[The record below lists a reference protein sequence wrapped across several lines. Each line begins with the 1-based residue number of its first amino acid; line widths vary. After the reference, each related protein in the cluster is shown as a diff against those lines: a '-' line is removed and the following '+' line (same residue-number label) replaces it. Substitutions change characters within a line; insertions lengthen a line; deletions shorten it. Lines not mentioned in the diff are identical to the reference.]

1 MGKKTL
7 LVCYTDRGRRKMEEA
22 ARILAGTGRETVCLA
37 RPRGGAFLGEYW
49 GQVREIVF
57 IGAAG
62 IAVRLCAPY
71 VRDKF
76 QDPAVVVLDEGGQFA
91 VPILSGHMGGANDL
105 ARLLSEETGAAAVI
119 TTATDVNG
127 RFAVD
132 EFARKA
138 GLVVTDREAAKRV
151 SACILQGEPVGFYSA
166 LPVRGPV
173 PEELTAVRDTES
185 LVGFPAAVLVEE
197 RPGRAGQTPAHILRL
212 FPRNL
217 TAGMGC
223 RRGVP
228 ARELEAFLLG
238 ELEELGCHPAQ
249 VRRLASIDRKREEE
263 GLLALARKL
272 AVPFE
277 TWTAAQLAAVS
288 PVTGDSPF
296 VEETVGVGNV
306 CERAALLYGGR
317 LVLAKKARDGMT
329 LALAAED
336 WSVEFG

>member
-1 MGKKTL
+1 MGKRTL
-7 LVCYTDRGRRKMEEA
+7 LVCYTDRGLRKMEEA
-22 ARILAGTGRETVCLA
+22 ARILAGTGRETVCLE

-228 ARELEAFLLG
+228 PGSWRRSFWGNWRNWAVIRRRCGALPASTGSGRRKGFLPWPGSWRSPLRHG
-238 ELEELGCHPAQ
+238 QPHSW
-249 VRRLASIDRKREEE
+249 RL
-263 GLLALARKL
+263 
-272 AVPFE
+272 
-277 TWTAAQLAAVS
+277 
-288 PVTGDSPF
+288 
-296 VEETVGVGNV
+296 
-306 CERAALLYGGR
+306 
-317 LVLAKKARDGMT
+317 
-329 LALAAED
+329 
-336 WSVEFG
+336 